1 MSNIQSTMQM
11 HSLFSN
17 KKRTCLFNSF
27 GKLVFAVY
35 LHFFFLRLIIP
46 KVNKVLN
53 YVALLLPNSTIQLR
67 ILSFFFLYFRI
78 FFLKAPSIKKGML
91 KHLSPSPSLSLS
103 HTHTHTDT
111 HTHTHTLLSAWAH
124 RLTIFLSQNQP
135 FLCNTILF
143 LSHSHSPSLTF
154 TFSGF
159 FSLFSSV

>member
-53 YVALLLPNSTIQLR
+53 SVALLLPNSTIQLR

-91 KHLSPSPSLSLS
+91 KHLSPSPSLS
-103 HTHTHTDT
+103 